1 VSLAIV
7 SLSFAMSAPLVG
19 AAAVSGAAAVGG
31 GAVTVGGAGTGA
43 GGLGASCGDGVGA
56 IHAPDIAHHNTNTN
70 VAAAITLIKSRS
82 MVALQSP
89 PKAVLIECDP
99 ALPVCAKLI
108 TIEIFLTRR
117 KDGARRLAGQ

>member
-1 VSLAIV
+1 
-7 SLSFAMSAPLVG
+7 MSAPLVG

-56 IHAPDIAHHNTNTN
+56 IHAPDIAYHNTNTN

-99 ALPVCAKLI
+99 ALPVCAKLL

-117 KDGARRLAGQ
+117 KDGARRLAG